1 MKVNGL
7 YLDATPEQI
16 IQKLTVEI
24 EEEQGRFLFRRTKSL
39 GSNMQFSCPFHG
51 DGMEQHPSCGM
62 SRDVSY
68 SGTRIIEA
76 GTVHCFTCGYTAKLN
91 EFVSDIFNRK
101 DRGFYGNQWLKRNFS
116 SGEEQVRPLM
126 DLGLS
131 RKIRAE
137 PSRTFPIIPESEL
150 DKYRWIHPY
159 MYQRKLTDDIIDLF
173 DVGYDKL
180 NDCITLP
187 VRDMNGNAV
196 FFNRRSVGK
205 KFHKYG
211 ENDPKTEFLYGAY
224 EVIKYRDRFEDY
236 SKLYVTESAINC
248 LTLWTLGIPS
258 VALMGVGG
266 GNQFQLLK
274 DMPFRSIVLALDP
287 DTPGDLAARKIKKRL
302 QNSKV
307 IYFLNYPEEFWD
319 NKWDIND
326 FPELLDFND
335 LVL

>member
-16 IQKLTVEI
+16 IQKLTFEL

-51 DGMEQHPSCGM
+51 DGMERHPSCGM

-68 SGTRIIEA
+68 SGARIIEA

-91 EFVSDIFNRK
+91 EFVSDLFNRK
-101 DRGFYGNQWLKRNFS
+101 DGGFFGNQWLKRNFS

-131 RKIRAE
+131 RKTRAE
-137 PSRTFPIIPESEL
+137 PSRSFLIIPEDEL
-150 DKYRWIHPY
+150 DKYRWTHPY
-159 MYQRKLTDDIIDLF
+159 MYQRKLTDEIIELF

-180 NDCITLP
+180 NDCITMP
-187 VRDMNGNAV
+187 VRDMNGNTI
-196 FFNRRSVGK
+196 FFNRRSVGQ
-205 KFHKYG
+205 KFHQYG
-211 ENDPKTEFLYGAY
+211 ESDPKTEFLYGAY

-248 LTLWTLGIPS
+248 LTLWTLGIPA

-266 GNQFQLLK
+266 GNQFKLLK

>member
-91 EFVSDIFNRK
+91 EFVSDILNRK
-101 DRGFYGNQWLKRNFS
+101 DGGFYGNQWLKRNFS

-187 VRDMNGNAV
+187 VRDMNGNTV

-211 ENDPKTEFLYGAY
+211 ESDPKTEFLYGAY

>member
-91 EFVSDIFNRK
+91 EFVSDILNRK
-101 DRGFYGNQWLKRNFS
+101 DGGFYGNQWLKRNFS

-187 VRDMNGNAV
+187 VRDMNGNTV

-211 ENDPKTEFLYGAY
+211 ESDPKTEFLYGAY
-224 EVIKYRDRFEDY
+224 EVIKYRDIFEDY